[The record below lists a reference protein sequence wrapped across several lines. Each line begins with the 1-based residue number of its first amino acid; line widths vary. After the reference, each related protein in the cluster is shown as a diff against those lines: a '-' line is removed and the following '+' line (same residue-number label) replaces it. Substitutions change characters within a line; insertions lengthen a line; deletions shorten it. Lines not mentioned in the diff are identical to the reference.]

1 MFWYSLSHTESTP
14 FSINPVTNS
23 ESSYSSNNSLTSGVS
38 YIEQTV
44 KEDGKSEIVLV
55 AKPSAAGTA
64 SVSAYYFYLMEAWF
78 SLPIYHKVL

>member
-23 ESSYSSNNSLTSGVS
+23 ESSYSSNNSLASGVS
-38 YIEQTV
+38 YIEEMV
-44 KEDGKSEIVLV
+44 EEDGKSEIVLV